1 MDERDRFLTTVN
13 ISTDYS
19 EHSTEYSEYSTD
31 YSEWFTDY
39 SEHEHPLRPCVVRP
53 ATIGDLLG
61 SIFDLFMI
69 SYWDL
74 VYV

>member
-1 MDERDRFLTTVN
+1 VDERDRFLTTVN

-31 YSEWFTDY
+31 YSECFTDY
-39 SEHEHPLRPCVVRP
+39 SEQHHPLKPCVARP
-53 ATIGDLLG
+53 AAIGDLLG

-69 SYWDL
+69 SY
-74 VYV
+74 